1 MSTAVSPTTITLK
14 AFGYSRDQENSMRS
28 RDTINAPEALVL
40 TMVLVSAAD
49 GGITDREIG
58 IMSGLVQT
66 LPAFQDFTTEE
77 LADVTERAAD
87 LLNDDDGLAHAAR
100 LMRAALTPKLRETAY
115 ALACEVVAGGEGSRR
130 QSMDM
135 LDFVRGELGL
145 DQLITAGIERGVRAR
160 YQRVDPND

>member
-1 MSTAVSPTTITLK
+1 
-14 AFGYSRDQENSMRS
+14 MRS
-28 RDTINAPEALVL
+28 RDAINAPEALVL

-66 LPAFQDFTTEE
+66 LPAFEDFTKDE
-77 LADVTERAAD
+77 LADVTERAAE
-87 LLNDDDGLAHAAR
+87 LLNDDDGLAHGAR
-100 LMRAALTPKLRETAY
+100 LLRSALTPKLRETAY

-130 QSMDM
+130 QSLDM

-145 DQLITAGIERGVRAR
+145 DQLITAAIERGVRAR
-160 YQRVDPND
+160 YQRVEAGG